1 MADTSRT
8 VSDMASNLFQDSQAA
23 GSITPQDLRDFLET
37 CQTKQGSNHVSTAA
51 ATTIAG
57 AANVS
62 PSSLTNMVA
71 VETGG
76 TFTLST
82 APTANEFDMNT
93 DGQLRYTGTPT
104 TNVFFTASVMLEIV
118 TSGVDLELVMAVT
131 KGGTIVTGAKT
142 GGFCPR
148 VTTNSV
154 PMSVS
159 GFTSMATNDYLNIFV
174 GNVDSTVNVV
184 ARMAQLTAFSL
195 VT

>member
-8 VSDMASNLFQDSQAA
+8 VTDMASNLFQDSQAA
-23 GSITPQDLRDFLET
+23 GAITPQDLRDFVET
-37 CQTKQGSNHVSTAA
+37 CQTKQGSIYVSTAG

-57 AANVS
+57 QANVT
-62 PSSLTNMVA
+62 PNSLTNMVA
-71 VETGG
+71 VETAA

-104 TNVFFTASVMLEIV
+104 VNVFFTSSVMLEIV
-118 TSGVDLELVMAVT
+118 TSAVSKELVMAVT
-131 KGGTIVTGAKT
+131 KNGTIVTGAKT

>member
-8 VSDMASNLFQDSQAA
+8 VADMASNLFQDSQAA

-37 CQTKQGSNHVSTAA
+37 CQTKQGSIYVSTAS

-57 AANVS
+57 QANVT

-71 VETGG
+71 VETAA

-104 TNVFFTASVMLEIV
+104 TNVFFTASVMLEVV
-118 TSGVDLELVMAVT
+118 TAGVDLELVMAVT

-174 GNVDSTVNVV
+174 GNVDSTNNVV

>member
-8 VSDMASNLFQDSQAA
+8 VTDMASNLFQDSQAA

-37 CQTKQGSNHVSTAA
+37 CQVKQGSIYVSTAS

-57 AANVS
+57 QANVT
-62 PSSLTNMVA
+62 PNSLTNMVA
-71 VETGG
+71 IETAA

-104 TNVFFTASVMLEIV
+104 TNVFFTASVMLELV

-131 KGGTIVTGAKT
+131 KGGTLVTGAKT
-142 GGFCPR
+142 GGFGPR

-174 GNVDSTVNVV
+174 GNVDSTGNVV

>member
-8 VSDMASNLFQDSQAA
+8 VTDMASNLFQDSQAA
-23 GSITPQDLRDFLET
+23 GSITPQDLRDLVET
-37 CQTKQGSNHVSTAA
+37 CQTKQGSIYVSTAS

-57 AANVS
+57 AANVD
-62 PSSLTNMVA
+62 PASLTNMVA
-71 VETGG
+71 VETAA

-104 TNVFFTASVMLEIV
+104 TNVFFTASVMLEV
-118 TSGVDLELVMAVT
+118 VASGVDLEVVMAVT
-131 KGGTIVTGAKT
+131 QGGTIVTGAKT
-142 GGFCPR
+142 GGFSPR
-148 VTTNSV
+148 IHTNSV
-154 PMSVS
+154 PMSIS

-174 GNVDSTVNVV
+174 GNVDSTVNVL
-184 ARMAQLTAFSL
+184 ARMGQLTAFSL

>member
-8 VSDMASNLFQDSQAA
+8 VTDMASNLFQDSQAA
-23 GSITPQDLRDFLET
+23 GSITPQDLRDLVET
-37 CQTKQGSNHVSTAA
+37 CQTKQGSIYVSTAG

-57 AANVS
+57 QANVT

-71 VETGG
+71 VETAA

-118 TSGVDLELVMAVT
+118 NSGVDLELVMAVT

-148 VTTNSV
+148 IHTNSV

-159 GFTSMATNDYLNIFV
+159 GFASMATNDYLNIFV
-174 GNVDSTVNVV
+174 GNVDSTGNVV

>member
-8 VSDMASNLFQDSQAA
+8 VADMASNLFQDSQAA

-37 CQTKQGSNHVSTAA
+37 CQTKQGSIYISTAG
-51 ATTIAG
+51 ATTIA
-57 AANVS
+57 AQANVTS
-62 PSSLTNMVA
+62 NSLTNMVA

-76 TFTLST
+76 TFTLSV

-104 TNVFFTASVMLEIV
+104 TNVFFTASVMLELV

-142 GGFCPR
+142 GGFGPR

>member
-8 VSDMASNLFQDSQAA
+8 VTDMASNLFQDSQAA

-37 CQTKQGSNHVSTAA
+37 CQTKQGSIYVSTAG
-51 ATTIAG
+51 ATTIA
-57 AANVS
+57 AQANVT

-118 TSGVDLELVMAVT
+118 TAVVDQELVFAVT

-159 GFTSMATNDYLNIFV
+159 GFTSMATNDYLNLWV
-174 GNVDSTVNVV
+174 GNVDGTGNVV
-184 ARMAQLTAFSL
+184 ARMAQLTAHSL

>member
-8 VSDMASNLFQDSQAA
+8 VADMASNLFQDSQAA

-37 CQTKQGSNHVSTAA
+37 CQTKQGSIYISTAG
-51 ATTIAG
+51 ATTIA
-57 AANVS
+57 AQANVTS
-62 PSSLTNMVA
+62 NSLTNMVA

-76 TFTLST
+76 TFTLSV

-118 TSGVDLELVMAVT
+118 TAGVDLELVMAVT
-131 KGGTIVTGAKT
+131 KGGTLVTGAKT

>member
-8 VSDMASNLFQDSQAA
+8 VTDMASNLFQDSQAA

-37 CQTKQGSNHVSTAA
+37 CQVKQGSIYVSTAG

-57 AANVS
+57 QANVT
-62 PSSLTNMVA
+62 PNSLTNMVA
-71 VETGG
+71 VETAA

-104 TNVFFTASVMLEIV
+104 TNVFFTASIMLEIV

>member
-8 VSDMASNLFQDSQAA
+8 VTDMASNLFQDSQAA

-37 CQTKQGSNHVSTAA
+37 CQTKQGSIYISTAG

-57 AANVS
+57 QANVTAN
-62 PSSLTNMVA
+62 SLTNMVA

-118 TSGVDLELVMAVT
+118 TSAVSKETVMAVT
-131 KGGTIVTGAKT
+131 KNGTIVTGAKT
-142 GGFCPR
+142 GGMSPS
-148 VTTNSV
+148 VTVNST
-154 PMSVS
+154 PMSIA
-159 GFTSMATNDYLNIFV
+159 GYASMATNDYLNLWV
-174 GNVDSTVNVV
+174 GNVDSTDNLV
-184 ARMAQLTAFSL
+184 ARMAQLTAHSL

>member
-8 VSDMASNLFQDSQAA
+8 VTDMASNLFQDSQAA
-23 GSITPQDLRDFLET
+23 GSITPQDLRDLVET
-37 CQTKQGSNHVSTAA
+37 CQTKQGSIYVSTAA

-57 AANVS
+57 QANVTAN
-62 PSSLTNMVA
+62 SLTNMVA

-104 TNVFFTASVMLEIV
+104 VNVFFTASVMLEIV
-118 TSGVDLELVMAVT
+118 TSAVSKELVMAVT

-142 GGFCPR
+142 GGLAPS
-148 VTTNSV
+148 VTVNST

-159 GFTSMATNDYLNIFV
+159 GFASMATNDYLNIFV
-174 GNVDSTVNVV
+174 GNVDSTDNVV

>member
-8 VSDMASNLFQDSQAA
+8 VADMASNLFQDSQAA

-37 CQTKQGSNHVSTAA
+37 CQTKQGSIYISTAG
-51 ATTIAG
+51 ATTIA
-57 AANVS
+57 AQANVTS
-62 PSSLTNMVA
+62 NSLTNMVA

-104 TNVFFTASVMLEIV
+104 TNVFFTASIMLEIV
-118 TSGVDLELVMAVT
+118 TAGVDLELVMGVT
-131 KGGTIVTGAKT
+131 KGGTLVTGAKT

>member
-8 VSDMASNLFQDSQAA
+8 VTDMASNLFQDSQAA

-37 CQTKQGSNHVSTAA
+37 CQAKQGSIYVSTAG
-51 ATTIAG
+51 ATTIA
-57 AANVS
+57 AQANVT
-62 PSSLTNMVA
+62 PDSLTNMVA

-104 TNVFFTASVMLEIV
+104 TNVFFTASIMLEIV
-118 TSGVDLELVMAVT
+118 TAVVDHELVMAVT
-131 KGGTIVTGAKT
+131 KNGTIVTGAKT

-154 PMSVS
+154 PMSIS
-159 GFTSMATNDYLNIFV
+159 GFASMATNDYLNLWV
-174 GNVDSTVNVV
+174 GNVDGTGNVV
-184 ARMAQLTAFSL
+184 ARMAQLTAHSL

>member
-1 MADTSRT
+1 MTDTSRT
-8 VSDMASNLFQDSQAA
+8 VSDLVTNLFQNSQAA
-23 GSITPQDLRDFLET
+23 GSITPQDLRDFIET
-37 CQTKQGSNHVSTAA
+37 TQTKQGSIYVSTAG

-57 AANVS
+57 QANVT
-62 PSSLTNMVA
+62 PNSLTNMVA
-71 VETGG
+71 VETAA

-104 TNVFFTASVMLEIV
+104 TNVFFTASIMLEIV
-118 TSGVDLELVMAVT
+118 TAVVDHELVMAVT
-131 KGGTIVTGAKT
+131 KNGTIVTGAKT

-174 GNVDSTVNVV
+174 GNVDSTNNVV
-184 ARMAQLTAFSL
+184 ARMAQLTAHTIL
-195 VT
+195 T

>member
-8 VSDMASNLFQDSQAA
+8 VADMASNLFQDSQAA

-37 CQTKQGSNHVSTAA
+37 CQTKQGSIYVSTAG

-57 AANVS
+57 AANVD
-62 PSSLTNMVA
+62 PASLTNMVA
-71 VETGG
+71 VETAA

-104 TNVFFTASVMLEIV
+104 TNVFFTASVMLEV
-118 TSGVDLELVMAVT
+118 VSAGVDLELVMAVT

-148 VTTNSV
+148 VTPYSV
-154 PMSVS
+154 PMSIS
-159 GFTSMATNDYLNIFV
+159 CFTSMATNDYINIFV
-174 GNVDSTVNVV
+174 GNVDSTNNVL

>member
-37 CQTKQGSNHVSTAA
+37 CQTKQGSIYVSTAA

-57 AANVS
+57 QANVT
-62 PSSLTNMVA
+62 PNSLTNMVA
-71 VETGG
+71 VETAA

-159 GFTSMATNDYLNIFV
+159 GFTSMATNDYINIFV

>member
-8 VSDMASNLFQDSQAA
+8 VTDMASNLFQDSQAA
-23 GSITPQDLRDFLET
+23 GAITPQDLRDFVET
-37 CQTKQGSNHVSTAA
+37 CQTKQGSIYVSTAG

-57 AANVS
+57 QANVT
-62 PSSLTNMVA
+62 PNSLTNMVA
-71 VETGG
+71 VETAA

-118 TSGVDLELVMAVT
+118 SSGVDLELVMAVT
-131 KGGTIVTGAKT
+131 KGGTLVTGAKT

-148 VTTNSV
+148 LTTNSV

-159 GFTSMATNDYLNIFV
+159 GFASMATNDYLNIFV
-174 GNVDSTVNVV
+174 GNVDGTGNVL
-184 ARMAQLTAFSL
+184 ARMAQLTAHTL
-195 VT
+195 LT

>member
-1 MADTSRT
+1 MTDTSRT
-8 VSDMASNLFQDSQAA
+8 VSALVTNLFQDGQAA
-23 GSITPQDLRDFLET
+23 GSITPQDLRDLVET
-37 CQTKQGSNHVSTAA
+37 CQVKQGSIYLSTAG

-57 AANVS
+57 QANVT

-104 TNVFFTASVMLEIV
+104 TNVFFTASIMLEIV
-118 TSGVDLELVMAVT
+118 ASAVDKELVFAVT
-131 KGGTIVTGAKT
+131 KNGTIVTGAKT
-142 GGFCPR
+142 GGYCPR
-148 VTTNSV
+148 VHTNSV
-154 PMSVS
+154 PMSIS
-159 GFTSMATNDYLNIFV
+159 GYASMATNDYLNLWV
-174 GNVDSTVNVV
+174 GNVDSTDNVL
-184 ARMAQLTAFSL
+184 ARMAQLTAHSL

>member
-37 CQTKQGSNHVSTAA
+37 CQTKQGSIYISTAG

-57 AANVS
+57 QANVTAN
-62 PSSLTNMVA
+62 SLTNMVA

-76 TFTLST
+76 TFTLSV

-104 TNVFFTASVMLEIV
+104 TNVFFTASVMLELV

-142 GGFCPR
+142 GGFGPR

>member
-8 VSDMASNLFQDSQAA
+8 VADMASNLFQDSQAA

-37 CQTKQGSNHVSTAA
+37 CQTKQGSIYVSTAA

-57 AANVS
+57 QANVT
-62 PSSLTNMVA
+62 PNSLTNMVA
-71 VETGG
+71 VETAA

-104 TNVFFTASVMLEIV
+104 TNVFFTASIMLEIV

-159 GFTSMATNDYLNIFV
+159 GFTSMATNDYINIFV

>member
-8 VSDMASNLFQDSQAA
+8 VSDIATNLFQDSQAA

-37 CQTKQGSNHVSTAA
+37 TQTKQGSIYVSTAA
-51 ATTIAG
+51 ATTISG
-57 AANVS
+57 QANVT

-71 VETGG
+71 VETAA

-118 TSGVDLELVMAVT
+118 TAGVNKEFVMAVT
-131 KGGTIVTGAKT
+131 KGGTIVTGAKI
-142 GGFCPR
+142 GGFSPAT
-148 VTTNSV
+148 TTNSV
-154 PMSVS
+154 AMSVS
-159 GFTSMATNDYLNIFV
+159 GYASMATNDYLNIFI
-174 GNVDSTVNVV
+174 GNVDDTNNIVC
-184 ARMAQLTAFSL
+184 RMGQLTAHTL

>member
-8 VSDMASNLFQDSQAA
+8 VTDMASNLFQDSQAA

-37 CQTKQGSNHVSTAA
+37 CQTKQGSIYISTAG

-57 AANVS
+57 AANVD
-62 PSSLTNMVA
+62 PASLTNMVA

-104 TNVFFTASVMLEIV
+104 TNVFFTASIMLEIV
-118 TSGVDLELVMAVT
+118 TSVVDHELVFAVT

-154 PMSVS
+154 PMSIS
-159 GFTSMATNDYLNIFV
+159 GFASMATNDYLNLWV
-174 GNVDSTVNVV
+174 GNVDGTGNVL
-184 ARMAQLTAFSL
+184 ARMAQLTAHTIL
-195 VT
+195 T

>member
-1 MADTSRT
+1 MTDTSRT
-8 VSDMASNLFQDSQAA
+8 VSALVTNLFQDGQAA
-23 GSITPQDLRDFLET
+23 GSITPQDLRDLVET
-37 CQTKQGSNHVSTAA
+37 CQVKQGSIYLSTAG

-57 AANVS
+57 QANVT

-118 TSGVDLELVMAVT
+118 ASAVDKELVFAVT
-131 KGGTIVTGAKT
+131 KNGTIVTGAKT
-142 GGFCPR
+142 GGYCPR
-148 VTTNSV
+148 VHTNSV
-154 PMSVS
+154 PMSIS
-159 GFTSMATNDYLNIFV
+159 GYASMATNDYLNLWV
-174 GNVDSTVNVV
+174 GNVDSTDNVL
-184 ARMAQLTAFSL
+184 ARMAQLTAHSL

>member
-37 CQTKQGSNHVSTAA
+37 CQTKQGSIYISTAG
-51 ATTIAG
+51 ATTIA
-57 AANVS
+57 AQANVTS
-62 PSSLTNMVA
+62 NSLTNMVA

-76 TFTLST
+76 TFTLSV

-118 TSGVDLELVMAVT
+118 TAGVDLELVMGVT
-131 KGGTIVTGAKT
+131 KGGTLVTGAKT
-142 GGFCPR
+142 GGFGPR

-174 GNVDSTVNVV
+174 GNVDSTGNVV

>member
-8 VSDMASNLFQDSQAA
+8 VTDMASNLFQDSQAA

-37 CQTKQGSNHVSTAA
+37 CQVKQGSIYVSTAS

-57 AANVS
+57 QANVTAN
-62 PSSLTNMVA
+62 SLTNMVA
-71 VETGG
+71 VETAA

-82 APTANEFDMNT
+82 SPTANEFDMNT

-118 TSGVDLELVMAVT
+118 TSAVSKEMVMAVT
-131 KGGTIVTGAKT
+131 KNGTIITGAKT
-142 GGFCPR
+142 GGMSPS
-148 VTTNSV
+148 VTVNST
-154 PMSVS
+154 PMSIS
-159 GFTSMATNDYLNIFV
+159 GYASMATNDYLNIWV
-174 GNVDSTVNVV
+174 GNVDSTDNLV
-184 ARMAQLTAFSL
+184 ARMGQLTAHSL